1 MTKPDLAALSA
12 AATKA
17 EAALE
22 AKPGDGALID
32 AYITA
37 LGAYNGALIRLHRS
51 GDLVLIDREGM
62 RVKMAAAMAVSQGAD
77 EDDAEIWF
85 PEADAAIAAILGE
98 G

>member
-1 MTKPDLAALSA
+1 MDAQRMTNDLAALSD
-12 AATKA
+12 AATK
-17 EAALE
+17 
-22 AKPGDGALID
+22 

-62 RVKMAAAMAVSQGAD
+62 RDKSATSIHGVLSRANVTAYLDMPVETAG
-77 EDDAEIWF
+77 WC
-85 PEADAAIAAILGE
+85 ADAAIAAILGE